1 MVYLNFKLKNSMKIK
16 LLIVALSVV
25 VTTEL
30 ANAQQAGIKASADTL
45 QYATGVYL
53 GQWLGSNGIKITNY
67 DLLKKGMSDATT
79 GKFLIKDSLLKIC
92 LMQQIQK
99 NQLLVASSQEQ
110 QMFDMLKKQKGI
122 GFMPS
127 GLAYLPDS
135 TGKGVKPTAKDS
147 IEMEIKGYLP
157 SGQLFEDTYQRKQT
171 VKISMANLIAGLHE
185 GLQMMPEGSRWRFF
199 VPAVLA
205 YGNKGIQG
213 TIPPNSAVIFEVELK
228 KVFTK
233 S

>member
-1 MVYLNFKLKNSMKIK
+1 MKTK
-16 LLIVALSVV
+16 LLILALSVV
-25 VTTEL
+25 TIKNT
-30 ANAQQAGIKASADTL
+30 NAQQVSIKTSADTL
-45 QYATGVYL
+45 QYAAGAYL
-53 GQWLGSNGIKITNY
+53 GQWLNGNGIKITNY
-67 DLLKKGMSDATT
+67 ELLKKAMSDATA
-79 GKFLIKDSLLKIC
+79 GKLLIKDSLLSVR
-92 LMQQIQK
+92 LTQQVQK
-99 NQLLVASSQEQ
+99 NQLLAASAQEQ

-127 GLAYLPDS
+127 GLAYIPDS

-147 IEMEIKGYLP
+147 IEIEIKGYLP

-171 VKISMANLIAGLHE
+171 AKINMTNLIAGLNE

-213 TIPPNSAVIFEVELK
+213 TIPPNSAVIFEIELK
-228 KVFTK
+228 KVFIK